1 MSAASPENGSSKS
14 SYVIDSESPAEL
26 ARLLHQDRLFTKAL
40 GLLPPL
46 PDNSKI
52 HSILDIACGP
62 GGWAREAAVTL
73 PAAQVT
79 AIDIS
84 ERVIT
89 FAQDQA
95 EVQQIPNVR
104 FIVMNALKPLNF
116 PDNSFDL
123 VNGRLLNGSLTQTDW
138 PILLQEC
145 QRILRPGG
153 VVCLTEGEWGI
164 TNGSI
169 SEQLSFLLTQAM
181 YRAKH
186 GISSYA
192 FGNTVMLQPL
202 LRKAGYQN
210 VQAQAFPLEY
220 SAGTD
225 AHHSAYQDMLA
236 IFQLLQPFL
245 ISMKVTTQEELD
257 HLYQQLPAE
266 MLANDFCGMWFFL
279 RVWGE
284 KPRDLND

>member
-1 MSAASPENGSSKS
+1 MSTASSENQPGKS

-46 PDNSKI
+46 PDKSKI
-52 HSILDIACGP
+52 RSILDIACGP
-62 GGWAREAAVTL
+62 GGWAREAAMTL

-79 AIDIS
+79 GIDIS
-84 ERVIT
+84 ERVVA

-95 EVQQIPNVR
+95 EIQQIPNVH
-104 FIVMNALKPLNF
+104 FIIMNMLKPLNF
-116 PDNSFDL
+116 PDNSFDV

-138 PILLQEC
+138 PLLLREC

-153 VVCLTEGEWGI
+153 VICLTEVEWGI

-169 SEQLSFLLTQAM
+169 SERLSGLLTQAM

-186 GISSYA
+186 GISPYA
-192 FGNTVMLQPL
+192 FGTTMMLQPF
-202 LRKAGYQN
+202 LRQAGYRN
-210 VQAQAFPLEY
+210 IQAQAFSLEY

-225 AHHSAYQDMLA
+225 AHHSAYQDMIA

-245 ISMKVTTQEELD
+245 VSMEVTTQEEVD
-257 HLYQQLPAE
+257 QLYQQLPAE
-266 MLANDFCGMWFFL
+266 MLSNDFCGMWFSL
-279 RVWGE
+279 RAWGE
-284 KPRDLND
+284 KP

>member
-1 MSAASPENGSSKS
+1 MSAASPENEPGKS
-14 SYVIDSESPAEL
+14 SYIIDSESPAEL

-62 GGWAREAAVTL
+62 GGWAREAAVTF

-79 AIDIS
+79 GIDIS
-84 ERVIT
+84 ERVVT

-104 FIVMNALKPLNF
+104 FIVMDALKPLNF

-123 VNGRLLNGSLTQTDW
+123 VNGRLLNGTLTQMDW
-138 PILLQEC
+138 LVLLREC

-153 VVCLTEGEWGI
+153 IVCLTEADWGV
-164 TNGSI
+164 TNGPI
-169 SEQLSFLLTQAM
+169 SERLSTLFTQAM
-181 YRAKH
+181 YLARH
-186 GISSYA
+186 GISPCA
-192 FGNTVMLQPL
+192 FGTTVMLQPF
-202 LRKAGYQN
+202 LRKTGYQN
-210 VQAQAFPLEY
+210 IQAQSHFLEY

-225 AHHSAYQDMLA
+225 AHHSAYQDMMA
-236 IFQLLQPFL
+236 IFQLVQPFL

-257 HLYQQLPAE
+257 LLYQQLPAE

-279 RVWGE
+279 RAWGE
-284 KPRDLND
+284 KLSDLNT